1 MTPDLVHQI
10 HCLIDEGLF
19 PLHPSVS
26 EHTDLLAE
34 GLDSLA
40 LMQAIVLL
48 EMKFSIII
56 SPEDLD
62 RRNFSTLAN
71 IADLV
76 RRKASLP

>member
-1 MTPDLVHQI
+1 MTLDLVHQI
-10 HCLIDEGLF
+10 HRLIDEGLF

-48 EMKFSIII
+48 EMEFSITIL
-56 SPEDLD
+56 PEDLD
-62 RRNFSTLAN
+62 RTNFSTLAN
-71 IADLV
+71 IAELV